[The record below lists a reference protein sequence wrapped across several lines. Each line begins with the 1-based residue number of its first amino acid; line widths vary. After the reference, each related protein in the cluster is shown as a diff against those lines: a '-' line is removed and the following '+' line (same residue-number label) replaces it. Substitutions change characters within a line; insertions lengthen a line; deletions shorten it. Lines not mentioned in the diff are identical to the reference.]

1 MKYMARRFLV
11 FVLASMGVLHAATPS
26 DAQSA
31 VGDSVPAAELTR
43 ILGNMEY
50 LRGFKGTGFNFTAEA
65 VTVDNGKT
73 SKPHLLDV
81 KISDKGYAL
90 IEVLSPLNERG
101 QRTLLRDRDLWL
113 YLPNSSNIIRIAPLQ
128 RVFGDAS
135 VADVLNVSYLHGYTV
150 QSSSRSDHV
159 LHMSLKSI
167 SDTSTFARIDVD
179 YDLSTDR
186 PIETRH
192 YAISGRLL
200 KTIQYKS
207 FHEYGGVP
215 KLEKIAIYDDI
226 RTTSAV
232 WMKMSEYVKADY
244 PDSLFTKTMLSKK

>member
-113 YLPNSSNIIRIAPLQ
+113 YLPN
-128 RVFGDAS
+128 AS